1 MFKIGTHICDEL
13 KNSPIKIKKLGLNEQ
28 KEVLDSVLKKYTDIN
43 KKGAW
48 IWEKF
53 IHYKALNDEMA
64 WSYIK
69 DFLKHNECVMF
80 FNQAEEKEMFF
91 IQSGEDLNYILS
103 KTYGFEFYITDKQYS
118 YLLCFNHHN
127 ILYGCGAAE
136 EWINRI
142 TGESFLEGNSVQNV

>member
-13 KNSPIKIKKLGLNEQ
+13 KNSEMKIKKLGLNER
-28 KEVLDSVLKKYTDIN
+28 KEVLDSVLKKYIDIN

-53 IHYKALNDEMA
+53 IHYKTLNDDMA

-69 DFLKHNECVMF
+69 DFVKHNECVMF
-80 FNQAEEKEMFF
+80 FNQAEEKEMFLV
-91 IQSGEDLNYILS
+91 QSGEDLNYILS
-103 KTYGFEFYITDKQYS
+103 ETYGFEFYITDKQYS

-127 ILYGCGAAE
+127 ILYGCGVAE
-136 EWINRI
+136 EWINTIR
-142 TGESFLEGNSVQNV
+142 GNIDSE